1 MLKKLINRITTIN
14 MLCGIGESEIYE
26 NEIRISKYPFKPSIV
41 YPNKKIQANI
51 IDAICWDSYPPA
63 IKIKDECIFISREQS
78 DELKQFVSRN
88 EIKTFK
94 SIWTWQWLLEPYLDT
109 EYTKE
114 TDKRLNELLNKN
126 GISNEEIKSIRNEVK
141 DQMMKYNF
149 DTMLW
154 EWGGL
159 GLEDVLAAMRAKYNK
174 VKFEDFFKRAME
186 IQFRNIEYDT

>member
-1 MLKKLINRITTIN
+1 MLKKVINKIKTHN

-26 NEIRISKYPFKPSIV
+26 NEIRISKYPFKPSNV
-41 YPNKKIQANI
+41 YPNTRIKANQ

-63 IKIKDECIFISREQS
+63 IKIGDEYIFISREHS
-78 DELKQFVSRN
+78 ENLRKFS
-88 EIKTFK
+88 EINKVKTFK
-94 SIWTWQWLLEPYLDT
+94 AIWTWQWLLEPYLDT
-109 EYTKE
+109 EYAKE
-114 TDKRLNELLNKN
+114 TDKRLNDLLNKN

-159 GLEDVLAAMRAKYNK
+159 GLEDVLAAMRAKYDK